1 MSVAKRVASLAVL
14 AVACGWSMNAA
25 AEEAAAPR
33 TSEPVLLE
41 GLIITGS
48 AAGARDVAGS
58 AAYLDEAALDVQSY
72 ADVNRI
78 LRLVP
83 GVTLQEEDGFG
94 LRPNIGIR
102 GSGSDRAGRIAVMED
117 GILIAP
123 APYAAPAA
131 YYFPRMA
138 RMDGVEVVKGPA
150 AIKYGPL
157 TTGGALQFFSTAI
170 PDAEGRLG
178 GSAELLGGNYGG
190 LRAHGVVGGW
200 APVTGALQVG
210 GLIEGLAERSDG
222 FKVLDSG
229 GDTGFDIS
237 DAVFKLAIRSAP
249 GAAFTQAFELKHQRY
264 DETSDETY
272 LGLTLADFATGPF
285 RRYRGSQEDVMDVE
299 HSTWQATHRIELA
312 DWLDLTTVA
321 YRTETRRAW
330 YKLNDVLSGGAL
342 RSISAVVSDP
352 GTFAEGYATLVG
364 APGYTSA
371 ASALRVRN
379 NNRAYVAEG
388 IQVVAAARFETGPL
402 SHRLELSGRVHE
414 DEEDRLQ
421 QDDRYQMVDGRMVLT
436 MAGAAGSQEN
446 RLGEASARA
455 VFIQDTI
462 QAGRFTAN
470 LGVRYESIDLKRTN
484 YLLGDTARGT
494 VLSVNRSEVEVWI
507 PGVGVSF
514 EATPNLL
521 LIAGVHKGFSNP
533 APGSSSKAETSWNYE
548 AGFRFA
554 RGDLAVEAIG
564 FFTDYDNLV
573 GVCTASTGGG
583 CTSGAQ
589 FDGGAV
595 EVRGLE
601 LTTAY
606 DLGPIAALPFAAPVS
621 LTYTFTQAEFGAS
634 FTSAYEPWGN
644 VVAGYELP
652 YLPEHQLT
660 LTAGLHGDRWRVDGV
675 VNYVDETRSVAGAGD
690 IPAGRRIESR
700 TLLDLSAEVDLAEGV
715 AAFVQVQNVTDEV
728 YNAALSPAGARPG
741 APRLVL
747 GGLRL
752 KF

>member
-1 MSVAKRVASLAVL
+1 MSMSKWFAGVAVL
-14 AVACGWSMNAA
+14 AVASGWSVSAW
-25 AEEAAAPR
+25 AEETAAPR
-33 TSEPVLLE
+33 SSDSVLLD
-41 GLIITGS
+41 GLVITGS
-48 AAGARDVAGS
+48 AAGAGAVAGS
-58 AAYLDEAALDVQSY
+58 ATYLDAATLDVQSY

-138 RMDGVEVVKGPA
+138 RMSGVEVVKGPA

-157 TTGGALQFFSTAI
+157 TTGGALQFFSTPV
-170 PDAEGRLG
+170 PDAQGRIG
-178 GSAELLGGNYGG
+178 GSAELLGGSYGG
-190 LRAHGVVGGW
+190 LRAHGALGGW
-200 APVTGALQVG
+200 APVTGGLQFG
-210 GLIEGLAERSDG
+210 GLVEGLVERSDG
-222 FKVLDSG
+222 FKELDSG

-249 GAAFTQAFELKHQRY
+249 GAAFPQTFELKHQRY

-272 LGLTLADFATGPF
+272 LGLTLADFRDRPY

-299 HSTWQATHRIELA
+299 HTTWQATHRIELT
-312 DWLDLTTVA
+312 DWLDLTTVV
-321 YRTETRRAW
+321 YRTETSRAW

-342 RSISAVVSDP
+342 RSISAVLADP
-352 GTFAEGYATLVG
+352 ATYAEGYATLVG

-371 ASALRVRN
+371 ANALRMRN
-379 NNRAYVAEG
+379 NNRAYTTEG
-388 IQVVAAARFETGPL
+388 IQMVAAARFETGPF
-402 SHRLELSGRVHE
+402 SHSLELSGRFHE

-436 MAGAAGSQEN
+436 TAGAAGSQEN
-446 RLGEASARA
+446 RVGEASARA
-455 VFIQDTI
+455 FFIQDTI
-462 QAGRFTAN
+462 RSGRLTVN
-470 LGVRYESIDLKRTN
+470 LGVRYETIDLKRTN
-484 YLLGDTARGT
+484 YLLGDATRST
-494 VLSVNRSEVEVWI
+494 VLSVNRSEVDVWI
-507 PGVGVSF
+507 PGFGVTF
-514 EATPNLL
+514 ELTPDLL
-521 LIAGVHKGFSNP
+521 LIAGAHKGFSNP
-533 APGSSSKAETSWNYE
+533 GPGSATRPETSWNYE
-548 AGFRFA
+548 AGLRY
-554 RGDLAVEAIG
+554 GNGNLAVEAIG

-583 CTSGAQ
+583 CAIGAQ

-595 EVRGLE
+595 EVKGLE
-601 LTTAY
+601 LTAGY
-606 DLGPIAALPFAAPVS
+606 DLGPIAGLPFAAPVS
-621 LTYTFTQAEFGAS
+621 LTYTLTQAEFGTS
-634 FTSAYEPWGN
+634 FNSSYEPWGN

-675 VNYVDETRSVAGAGD
+675 VNYVDETRSVAGTGS
-690 IPAGRRIESR
+690 IPAGRRIDSR
-700 TLLDLSAEVDLAEGV
+700 TLLDLSGEFDLADGV

-728 YNAALSPAGARPG
+728 YNVAFTPAGARPG
-741 APRLVL
+741 APRLL
-747 GGLRL
+747 MGGLRL

>member
-1 MSVAKRVASLAVL
+1 MSKWFASLAVL
-14 AVACGWSMNAA
+14 AATLGAVAPAA
-25 AEEAAAPR
+25 AEEATSSKP
-33 TSEPVLLE
+33 SEPVLLE

-48 AAGARDVAGS
+48 AAGASAVAGS
-58 AAYLDEAALDVQSY
+58 ATFLDEAALDTQSY

-117 GILIAP
+117 GILVAP

-157 TTGGALQFFSTAI
+157 TTGGALQLFSTAI
-170 PDAEGRLG
+170 PDTQSRLG
-178 GSAELLGGNYGG
+178 GSAELLGGDYGG
-190 LRAHGVVGGW
+190 LRAHGAVGGW
-200 APVTGALQVG
+200 TPVTGGPQFG
-210 GLIEGLAERSDG
+210 GLVEGLVERSDG
-222 FKVLDSG
+222 FKDLDSG
-229 GDTGFDIS
+229 GGTGFDIS

-249 GAAFTQAFELKHQRY
+249 GAAFPQTFELKHQRY

-272 LGLTLADFATGPF
+272 LGLTLADFRDRPF
-285 RRYRGSQEDVMDVE
+285 RRYRGSQEDVMNVE
-299 HSTWQATHRIELA
+299 HTTWQATHRIELA
-312 DWLDLTTVA
+312 DWLDLTTVV
-321 YRTETRRAW
+321 YRTETSRAW
-330 YKLNDVLSGGAL
+330 YKLNDVMSGGSL
-342 RSISAVVSDP
+342 RSISAVLSDP
-352 GTFAEGYATLVG
+352 TTYAEGYATLVG

-371 ASALRVRN
+371 ANALRVRN

-388 IQVVAAARFETGPL
+388 VQLVAAARFDTGSF
-402 SHRLELSGRVHE
+402 SHGLELSGRFHE

-421 QDDRYQMVDGRMVLT
+421 QDDRYRMVDGRMVLT
-436 MAGAAGSQEN
+436 TAGGAGSQEN
-446 RLGEASARA
+446 RVGEANARA
-455 VFIQDTI
+455 FFIQDTI
-462 QAGRFTAN
+462 RSGRFTAN
-470 LGVRYESIDLKRTN
+470 LGVRYETIDLKRTN
-484 YLLGDTARGT
+484 YVLGDPSRST
-494 VLSVNRSEVEVWI
+494 VLSVNRSEVDVWI
-507 PGVGVSF
+507 PGFGVTF
-514 EATPNLL
+514 EVAPDLL
-521 LIAGVHKGFSNP
+521 LVAGAHKGFSNP
-533 APGSSSKAETSWNYE
+533 APGSATKPETSWNYE

-554 RGDLAVEAIG
+554 RGDLAVEAFG

-583 CTSGAQ
+583 CTIGAQ

-595 EVRGLE
+595 KVRGVE
-601 LTTAY
+601 LTAAY
-606 DLGPIAALPFAAPVS
+606 DLGPVAGLPFAAPVS
-621 LTYTFTQAEFGAS
+621 LTYTLTQAEFGTS
-634 FTSAYEPWGN
+634 FVSGYEPWGN

-675 VNYVDETRSVAGAGD
+675 VNYVDEARSVAGEGA
-690 IPAGRRIESR
+690 IPANRRIDAR
-700 TLLDLSAEVDLAEGV
+700 TLLDLSAEFDLADGV

-728 YNAALSPAGARPG
+728 YNVAFSPAGARPG
-741 APRLVL
+741 APRLVMS
-747 GGLRL
+747 GLRL
-752 KF
+752 RF